1 MTGRELLKGAA
12 RTIALVAVLPSLV
25 SFWIRARL
33 MGADRAFEGSSQA
46 LALVPG
52 LPGQYLRRAFFS
64 RVLDHCDRTSAIG
77 FGTVFSRVGARID
90 EHVYIGPHC
99 DLGLVHIEHDA
110 MIAAGVHIPSGA
122 YTHGIDVSHRPMREQ
137 PGLQRLVRIGAGAW
151 IGNNAVVMADVGED
165 SIVGAG
171 AVVTRPIP
179 PRTVVAGV
187 PARVIRSRES
197 TVQLDSAPGNAGSPP
212 TSRT

>member
-1 MTGRELLKGAA
+1 MVLARFLTRTHGRMRNRLLLTTSGRCVA
-12 RTIALVAVLPSLV
+12 RVASSHPIHASRLA
-25 SFWIRARL
+25 IRHAGL
-33 MGADRAFEGSSQA
+33 ENCTQA
-46 LALVPG
+46 TT
-52 LPGQYLRRAFFS
+52 RR
-64 RVLDHCDRTSAIG
+64 CG
-77 FGTVFSRVGARID
+77 VGARID

-197 TVQLDSAPGNAGSPP
+197 TVQLESAPGNAGSPP